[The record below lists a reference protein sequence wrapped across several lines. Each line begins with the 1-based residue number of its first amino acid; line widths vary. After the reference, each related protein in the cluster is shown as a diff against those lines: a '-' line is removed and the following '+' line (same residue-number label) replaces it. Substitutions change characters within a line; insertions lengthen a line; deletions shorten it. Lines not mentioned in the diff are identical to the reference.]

1 MPGMNITPSDHQEL
15 KEQFTWRPLK
25 LLNYYRLFLASIF
38 LVFFITGFT
47 GNILGT
53 QQPTLFFWSCLL
65 YTAISAAFIYASYSR
80 SPDFKTQVSIQTAVD
95 IITIT
100 TLMHASG
107 GIESGIGML
116 LIVNVTVSSVFLSKQ
131 NAYLTS
137 SFASLA
143 VLAEQYSASYFQL
156 AETINYPK
164 AGILGVLL
172 FSSAIIAST
181 LSTRSR
187 ESQALASQTTAE
199 LADLEKLNEHI
210 IKNMHT
216 GIVVVLPNGQIYMA
230 NEAAEVLLGNRKLD
244 GRPHLSSISAPL
256 YQRLQQWLKSPNMEQ
271 LPLQQEQGLVD
282 LQPGMSMLDM
292 QRKNSEIIIFLEDA
306 AQLNQRFQEVKLASL
321 GRLTASIAHEIRNP
335 LGAINHA
342 AQLLSE
348 TLKDSSNIKL
358 SGIINTQVQR
368 LNHTIENIL
377 QLSRQNTSNRE
388 SINLYSWL
396 EAFKTEFCSSQGL
409 SDDQLII
416 DITPRQTEILF
427 DASHLHQIIWNLCSN
442 AISHSQKQ
450 KSQTGIQLQG
460 GVTLDS
466 RHPFLD
472 IIDNGKGIPPDLVHQ
487 IFDPF
492 FTTSSAGTGL
502 GLYITKEMV
511 ESNRAKIRYIPLP
524 SGGSC
529 FRINFIASHKANN
542 MTVENENSVQTNTQP
557 SNQRLI

>member
-1 MPGMNITPSDHQEL
+1 MIDNHTTPAALHEIQDQLS
-15 KEQFTWRPLK
+15 WRPLR
-25 LLNYYRLFLASIF
+25 LLNYYRLFLATVF
-38 LVFFITGFT
+38 LFFFISGFT
-47 GNILGT
+47 GKILGT
-53 QQPTLFFWSCLL
+53 QQPSLFFWVCLL
-65 YTAISAAFIYASYSR
+65 YLVISVAFIYTAYTR
-80 SPDFKTQVSIQTAVD
+80 SPDFKQQVGIQAAID

-100 TLMHASG
+100 VLMHASG

-116 LIVNVTVSSVFLSKQ
+116 LIVNVTASSVFLSKQ
-131 NAYLTS
+131 TAYLTS
-137 SFASLA
+137 SSASLA
-143 VLAEQYSASYFQL
+143 VLAEQFSADYFL
-156 AETINYPK
+156 LTEIINYPK
-164 AGILGVLL
+164 AGILGLLL
-172 FSSAIIAST
+172 FSSAIIASS

-187 ESQALASQTTAE
+187 ESQALAKQTTAE

-244 GRPHLSSISAPL
+244 GRPHLSGISAPL
-256 YQRLQQWLKSPNMEQ
+256 YKRLRQWLKSPNMEQ
-271 LPLQQEQGLVD
+271 LPLQQQQGLVD
-282 LQPGMSMLDM
+282 LQPGMSMLDVN
-292 QRKNSEIIIFLEDA
+292 RKNSEIIIFLEDA

-348 TLKDSSNIKL
+348 SLKEPSNIKL
-358 SGIINTQVQR
+358 SSIITTQVQR

-377 QLSRQNTSNRE
+377 QLSRQNSSNRE
-388 SINLYSWL
+388 SINLYDWL
-396 EAFKTEFCSSQGL
+396 AAFKSEFCSSQGL
-409 SDDQLII
+409 TDEQLSIE
-416 DITPRQTEILF
+416 ITPRDTEILF
-427 DASHLHQIIWNLCSN
+427 DTSHLHQVIWNLCSN
-442 AISHSQKQ
+442 AVSHSQRQ
-450 KSQTGIQLQG
+450 KPQIGIQLQG

-466 RHPFLD
+466 RYPFLD
-472 IIDNGKGIPPDLVHQ
+472 IIDNGKGIEPELVHQ

-529 FRINFIASHKANN
+529 FRINFIASHKINN
-542 MTVENENSVQTNTQP
+542 AENESTEEDSHQ
-557 SNQRLI
+557 SGNQRLI

>member
-1 MPGMNITPSDHQEL
+1 VRNTNNTQKSLDQL
-15 KEQFTWRPLK
+15 QDQFSWRPLR

-38 LVFFITGFT
+38 LIFFSSGFT
-47 GNILGT
+47 GHILGI
-53 QQPTLFFWSCLL
+53 QLPNMFFWTCLM
-65 YTAISAAFIYASYSR
+65 YVIISISFIYAAYIR
-80 SPDFKTQVSIQTAVD
+80 SPDFKTQVAIQAVAD

-100 TLMHASG
+100 VLMHSSG
-107 GIESGIGML
+107 GIESGLGML
-116 LIVNVTVSSVFLSKQ
+116 LIVNVTASSIFLSKQ
-131 NAYLTS
+131 NAYLIS
-137 SFASLA
+137 SVASLA
-143 VLAEQYSASYFQL
+143 VLGEQFTADYL
-156 AETINYPK
+156 LLGEVINYPK

-210 IKNMHT
+210 IKNMRT

-244 GRPHLSSISAPL
+244 GRPHLSTISPML
-256 YQRLQQWLKSPNMEQ
+256 YKRLRQWFKTPNLEQ
-271 LPLQQEQGLVD
+271 LPLKQEQGLPD
-282 LQPGMSMLDM
+282 LQPGMSKLD
-292 QRKNSEIIIFLEDA
+292 QNRKNSEIIIFLEDA

-342 AQLLSE
+342 AQLLNE
-348 TLKDSSNIKL
+348 TLKDPSNTKL
-358 SGIINTQVQR
+358 SNIINTQVQR

-377 QLSRQNTSNRE
+377 QLSRQNSSSRE
-388 SINLYSWL
+388 HINLFSWL
-396 EAFKTEFCSSQGL
+396 GSFKTEFCNSQAL
-409 SDDQLII
+409 SAEQVII
-416 DITPRQTEILF
+416 DITPRSTDILF
-427 DASHLHQIIWNLCSN
+427 DVSHLHQVVWNLCSN
-442 AISHSQKQ
+442 AVAHSHRE
-450 KSQTGIQLQG
+450 KSQIKLQLQG
-460 GVTLDS
+460 GVTLES
-466 RHPFLD
+466 RQPFLD
-472 IIDNGKGIPPDLVHQ
+472 IIDNGDGIDPDVVHQ

-524 SGGSC
+524 KGGSC
-529 FRINFIASHKANN
+529 FRITFI
-542 MTVENENSVQTNTQP
+542 P
-557 SNQRLI
+557 STIKTDHVTSEEEIN